1 MAPGWTGIVFVALCL
16 LWHLCSGVS
25 PEVKVFQPQSSVTAD
40 AGDSV
45 TLNCNVSRQAL
56 GPVKWS
62 RGTGPQKQ
70 QLDIKPAETPG
81 HISWAIAHLLTENDK
96 SIVISELSLRDS
108 GVYYC
113 EWYRPSQNQPNASG
127 SGTTLTV
134 RGKPIITPPAERASL
149 GERVTLSC
157 ESEGAGNTPLSWD
170 RDGQSQTGVQERH
183 LTDRSRSSLTL
194 TAAPSFITSTVRCLI
209 PPATGKDTPVST
221 ALQLRDFI
229 TVPPAVKV
237 TGQTQLVL
245 GQSASLT
252 CQLSGFYPASWT
264 LQWLLNDKTLGP
276 QAGTQI
282 SRTEPQPSEEGTF
295 TQSSLVQLTG
305 SLELRAAA
313 LVCQA
318 EFEGKHSERDSITLR
333 VRGSPHI
340 TAPEKRVKA
349 GDDLTLSC
357 ESVGDTDTPLSWRV
371 GMKNMSGE
379 QSHLPS
385 SSFQGTSSSLT
396 LRADKSFI
404 RETVFCE
411 IPETDLSASLRLESV
426 LTVPP
431 AVKVTGQT
439 QLVLGQ
445 SASLTCQLSGFYPAS
460 WTLQWLLNDKT
471 LGPQA
476 GKQISRTEPQPSE
489 EGTFTQS
496 SLVQL
501 TGILELR
508 AAALVC
514 QAEFKGKHTV
524 RDSITL
530 RVRGS
535 PHITAPEKRVK
546 ADDLTLSCESVG
558 DTDTPLSWRV
568 GMKNMS
574 GEQSHL
580 PSSSFQGTSS
590 SLTLR
595 ADKSFIRETVFCEI
609 PETNLSASLRL
620 ESVLTVVPTVK
631 IKSQNELFLNQ
642 TVNISCLVSGFFPH
656 NVSVSWEPMT
666 LSRTPVQDQNC
677 TKIQNQDGTYTAELW
692 AWFLFTEELNGSAV
706 SCVSIYEQLWRQSDN
721 ITLRERKRPENIP
734 DTRQQDEGPSTVLL
748 YAGVACGI
756 ILFLVTVALL
766 MYCKRR
772 GEQHKPEDS
781 SPADGGAVLREP
793 EITYAALDMKK
804 LKPKAAPPAGQDR
817 TGQGEDPTEVT
828 YAALDLKRLPKPR
841 AAPPAGEESTVYAEV
856 KGARGR
862 KAISEPR
869 TPPASLASESTEYA
883 SINFRRKTRRGQDSV
898 LYY

>member
-1 MAPGWTGIVFVALCL
+1 MGPASEAMKLIWCVFLVLPGL
-16 LWHLCSGVS
+16 SRGVS
-25 PEVKVFQPQSSVTAD
+25 PEVTVSQPQSSVTGD

-45 TLNCNVSRQAL
+45 TLNCTRSHLAL
-56 GPVKWS
+56 GPTKWS

-81 HISWAIAHLLTENDK
+81 HISWASGNHPTEK

-113 EWYRPSQNQPNASG
+113 EWYRPSQNQPSASG

-134 RGKPIITPPAERASL
+134 RGKPIITPPAGRASP
-149 GERVTLSC
+149 GDRVTLSC

-194 TAAPSFITSTVRCLI
+194 TAAPSFIISTVRCLI

-349 GDDLTLSC
+349 GDDLTLNC

-379 QSHLPS
+379 QSRLPS

-411 IPETDLSASLRLESV
+411 IPETDLSASLRLEPV
-426 LTVPP
+426 
-431 AVKVTGQT
+431 
-439 QLVLGQ
+439 
-445 SASLTCQLSGFYPAS
+445 
-460 WTLQWLLNDKT
+460 
-471 LGPQA
+471 
-476 GKQISRTEPQPSE
+476 I
-489 EGTFTQS
+489 
-496 SLVQL
+496 
-501 TGILELR
+501 
-508 AAALVC
+508 
-514 QAEFKGKHTV
+514 
-524 RDSITL
+524 
-530 RVRGS
+530 
-535 PHITAPEKRVK
+535 
-546 ADDLTLSCESVG
+546 
-558 DTDTPLSWRV
+558 
-568 GMKNMS
+568 
-574 GEQSHL
+574 
-580 PSSSFQGTSS
+580 
-590 SLTLR
+590 
-595 ADKSFIRETVFCEI
+595 
-609 PETNLSASLRL
+609 
-620 ESVLTVVPTVK
+620 TVVPTVK
-631 IKSQNELFLNQ
+631 IKSPEEMFLNQ

-656 NVSVSWEPMT
+656 SVSVSWEPMT

-677 TKIQNQDGTYTAELW
+677 TKIQNQDGTYSAELW
-692 AWFLFTEELNGSAV
+692 AWFLFKAELNGFFLLPVPHWSGPQGAGAPVCDSGSDLSPCPSAPTHLSNC
-706 SCVSIYEQLWRQSDN
+706 SC
-721 ITLRERKRPENIP
+721 
-734 DTRQQDEGPSTVLL
+734 
-748 YAGVACGI
+748 
-756 ILFLVTVALL
+756 
-766 MYCKRR
+766 
-772 GEQHKPEDS
+772 S
-781 SPADGGAVLREP
+781 SQ
-793 EITYAALDMKK
+793 KC
-804 LKPKAAPPAGQDR
+804 
-817 TGQGEDPTEVT
+817 
-828 YAALDLKRLPKPR
+828 
-841 AAPPAGEESTVYAEV
+841 
-856 KGARGR
+856 
-862 KAISEPR
+862 
-869 TPPASLASESTEYA
+869 
-883 SINFRRKTRRGQDSV
+883 
-898 LYY
+898 